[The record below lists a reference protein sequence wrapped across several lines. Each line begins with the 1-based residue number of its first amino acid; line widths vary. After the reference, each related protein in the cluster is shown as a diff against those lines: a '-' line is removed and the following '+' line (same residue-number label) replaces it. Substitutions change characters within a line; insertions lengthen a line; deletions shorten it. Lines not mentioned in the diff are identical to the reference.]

1 MDVPPPPIDH
11 QTHTR
16 GMFVRDVLMLQIKL
30 LLGNL
35 HNFVLI
41 PLTLAAAALDLVF
54 KSGRHGSRFYR
65 VLDWGR
71 QAEEAI
77 GLYRALDDLRPET
90 DEAGAQAQPTA
101 AIAPPLL
108 PPVQDLP

>member
-1 MDVPPPPIDH
+1 MDVPPPRLDGQP
-11 QTHTR
+11 HTR
-16 GMFVRDVLMLQIKL
+16 GVFVRDVLVLQIKL

-35 HNFVLI
+35 HNFVLM
-41 PLTLAAAALDLVF
+41 PLTLGAAALDLVF

-90 DEAGAQAQPTA
+90 DEAASEPPRDAN
-101 AIAPPLL
+101 AIPLL
-108 PPVQDLP
+108 PAAENLP

>member
-1 MDVPPPPIDH
+1 MDTPPPCTESRP
-11 QTHTR
+11 HTR
-16 GMFVRDVLMLQIKL
+16 GMFVRDVFVLQIKL

-41 PLTLAAAALDLVF
+41 PLTLTAAALDLVF

-77 GLYRALDDLRPET
+77 DLYSALDDLRPET
-90 DEAGAQAQPTA
+90 DEAAKAGTEYTST
-101 AIAPPLL
+101 LL
-108 PPVQDLP
+108 PLPPSEHLH